1 MSQSVI
7 LTCVL
12 RILILR
18 YSGSTRWDVVR
29 RLLPPTVVGV
39 AIGSQLLGE
48 ISANTAKLLIG
59 FALAFILF
67 VNLASHMG
75 GSEAPVS
82 DKVSEHEPPPA
93 YATSIKFAAIV
104 GLIGGF
110 ATILTNSMGPLLNV
124 YLLAHRFEPKV
135 ITSSVRAL
143 SLSPTIG
150 CMCTA
155 VTWCHELIQRTASYA
170 GPDIDC
176 EDSFSLLFNISN
188 IASRDRYT
196 MR

>member
-1 MSQSVI
+1 MI
-7 LTCVL
+7 LS
-12 RILILR
+12 

-67 VNLASHMG
+67 INLASHMG
-75 GSEAPVS
+75 GSSEASAPG
-82 DKVSEHEPPPA
+82 KVSEHEPPPA
-93 YATSIKFAAIV
+93 YATSIKFAVIV

-135 ITSSVRAL
+135 VTSCVRACV
-143 SLSPTIG
+143 SLR
-150 CMCTA
+150 
-155 VTWCHELIQRTASYA
+155 HRRTR
-170 GPDIDC
+170 P
-176 EDSFSLLFNISN
+176 
-188 IASRDRYT
+188 
-196 MR
+196 